1 MMAEERPRA
10 DEAELKKAWAKAMK
24 AAEEEQQRK
33 AVLRKY
39 LDDASYERMMNI
51 KASNGEMYLQLA
63 ELIIQIVQS
72 NRITGKIPEAQFL
85 QLLRKLTYRPEPKIT
100 FKHK

>member
-1 MMAEERPRA
+1 MPEERQRS
-10 DEAELKKAWAKAMK
+10 DEAELKKAWAKAYK
-24 AAEEEQQRK
+24 AAQEEQQRK
-33 AVLRKY
+33 ALLRRY

-51 KASNGEMYLQLA
+51 KASNSELYLQLT

-85 QLLRKLTYRPEPKIT
+85 QLLRKLTFRPEPTLT

>member
-1 MMAEERPRA
+1 MAEEKPQNQ
-10 DEAELKKAWAKAMK
+10 DAELRKAWAKAMK

-33 AVLRKY
+33 TILRRY

-63 ELIIQIVQS
+63 ALVIQIVQS
-72 NRITGKIPEAQFL
+72 NRISGKIPEAQFL
-85 QLLRKLTYRPEPKIT
+85 QLLRKITYRPEPKIT

>member
-1 MMAEERPRA
+1 MPEERQRS
-10 DEAELKKAWAKAMK
+10 DEAELKKAWAKAYK
-24 AAEEEQQRK
+24 AAQEEQQRK
-33 AVLRKY
+33 AMLRRY

-51 KASNGEMYLQLA
+51 KASNGELYLQLT

-85 QLLRKLTYRPEPKIT
+85 QLLRKLTYRPEPTLT

>member
-1 MMAEERPRA
+1 MPEERQRS
-10 DEAELKKAWAKAMK
+10 DEAELKKAWAKAYK
-24 AAEEEQQRK
+24 AAQEEQQRK
-33 AVLRKY
+33 ALLRRY

-51 KASNGEMYLQLA
+51 KASNGELYLQLT

-85 QLLRKLTYRPEPKIT
+85 QLLRKLTFRPEPTLT

>member
-1 MMAEERPRA
+1 MPEERQRS
-10 DEAELKKAWAKAMK
+10 DEAELKKAWAKAYK
-24 AAEEEQQRK
+24 AAQEEQQRK
-33 AVLRKY
+33 ALLRKY

-51 KASNGEMYLQLA
+51 KASNSELYLQLT

-85 QLLRKLTYRPEPKIT
+85 QLLRKLTFRPEPTLT

>member
-1 MMAEERPRA
+1 MPEERQRS
-10 DEAELKKAWAKAMK
+10 DEAELKKAWAKAYK
-24 AAEEEQQRK
+24 ATQEEQQRK
-33 AVLRKY
+33 ALLRRY

-51 KASNGEMYLQLA
+51 KASNSELYLQLT

-85 QLLRKLTYRPEPKIT
+85 QLLRKLTFRPEPTLT